1 MESDDYEQTLDDALE
16 LWGESLQIDVAVEEL
31 SELTTELAR
40 MQRGTGDPDAVVEEL
55 ADCEI
60 ILDQLAKIY
69 GTEDVNAEIRR
80 KMDRLRDRIQA
91 DYEDP
96 DA

>member
-1 MESDDYEQTLDDALE
+1 MSDYENTLDDALE
-16 LWGESLQIDVAVEEL
+16 LWGKDLQIDVAIEEL

-40 MQRGTGDPDAVVEEL
+40 MQRGTGDPDAVVEEI

-60 ILDQLAKIY
+60 ILDQLAKMF
-69 GTEDVNAEIRR
+69 GTDDVNDEIER
-80 KMDRLRDRIQA
+80 KMERLRDRIDS

>member
-1 MESDDYEQTLDDALE
+1 MSDYENTLDDALE
-16 LWGESLQIDVAVEEL
+16 LWGKDLQIDVAIEEL

-40 MQRGTGDPDAVVEEL
+40 MQRGTGDPDAVVEEI

-60 ILDQLAKIY
+60 ILDQLAKMF
-69 GTEDVNAEIRR
+69 GTGDVNDEIER
-80 KMDRLRDRIQA
+80 KMHRLRDRIDS
-91 DYEDP
+91 DYDDP